1 MLIYIP
7 KLNADKVKQF
17 LFIILLFSI
26 IFTMLPNKHF
36 NEPDDIE
43 EKNFFKRFLN
53 RLYFTII
60 TVSSVGYGEYYPK
73 TMLSK
78 VLVSLLM
85 CYVLFII
92 ILSSN

>member
-7 KLNADKVKQF
+7 KINVDKVKQVSF
-17 LFIILLFSI
+17 VMILFSV

-36 NEPDDIE
+36 NQPDDSE
-43 EKNFFKRFLN
+43 DKNLFQRFLN

-78 VLVSLLM
+78 VLVSLLI
-85 CYVLFII
+85 LFVHKYDDLI
-92 ILSSN
+92 